1 MIFPL
6 NQPALIAFWFALCD
20 FPIRAESI
28 NSRAYKRKKEGE
40 RERKR
45 EKGRKGR
52 EGKKKK
58 KKKNRE
64 HSV

>member
-45 EKGRKGR
+45 EKGGR
-52 EGKKKK
+52 EGKGKRKRK
-58 KKKNRE
+58 IENILFN
-64 HSV
+64 